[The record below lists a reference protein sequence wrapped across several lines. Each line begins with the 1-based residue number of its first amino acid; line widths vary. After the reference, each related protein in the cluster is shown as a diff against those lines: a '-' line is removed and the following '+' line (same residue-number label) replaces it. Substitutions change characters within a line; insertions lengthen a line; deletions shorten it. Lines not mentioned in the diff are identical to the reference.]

1 MTQPADY
8 YRSLLDAVP
17 LPVLVVDADVRIADA
32 NAAAARLL
40 AVEPAE
46 ILRKRGGE
54 ALHCIHATDVPEGC
68 GQGPACSD
76 CVIRGSVNASF
87 AGNAVVRRHANAE
100 WVVGGESTRVDL
112 LVTAAPFAYDG
123 RQMALLILED
133 VSELHALRGIVP
145 ICAKCKKMR
154 DDANYWRSVE
164 GYLGRHFG
172 VDVSH
177 GLCPSCADELY
188 PDLHLNEPE

>member
-1 MTQPADY
+1 MADY
-8 YRSLLDAVP
+8 YRALLDAVP
-17 LPVLVVDADVRIADA
+17 IPVLVVDADVRIADA

-40 AVEPAE
+40 AVDPAE

-54 ALHCIHATDVPEGC
+54 ALHCIHAADVPEGC
-68 GQGPACSD
+68 GRGPACSD

-87 AGNAVVRRHANAE
+87 AGGTVSRQHTKAE
-100 WVVGGESTRVDL
+100 WVVAGKATRVDL
-112 LVTAAPFAYDG
+112 LVTAAPFVYDG
-123 RQMALLILED
+123 RQMALLILEE

-145 ICAKCKKMR
+145 ICASCKKMR

-164 GYLGRHFG
+164 SYFGRHHG
-172 VDVSH
+172 VDFSH
-177 GLCPSCADELY
+177 GLCPDCADELY